1 MATKKTQTKAD
12 IEKELVETQS
22 ALQEALALIKELKE
36 QKTQPVI
43 IQQDKTRMSK
53 IKCINLAHNP
63 VNVSTL
69 PDGQGRL
76 YTFTEYGQA
85 HFIMYDD
92 LLDFVSSY
100 PKTIESGV
108 IYIADRDFCEE
119 QGIYNDTNNVYTKDI
134 MDELVYMR
142 EDKDVDLLIGMSKP
156 LQETTAYEIA
166 RLYHLGEKIEPNKL
180 ARIKDELGYDIV
192 AMSEDVVDI
201 E

>member
-1 MATKKTQTKAD
+1 
-12 IEKELVETQS
+12 
-22 ALQEALALIKELKE
+22 
-36 QKTQPVI
+36 
-43 IQQDKTRMSK
+43 
-53 IKCINLAHNP
+53 
-63 VNVSTL
+63 
-69 PDGQGRL
+69 
-76 YTFTEYGQA
+76 
-85 HFIMYDD
+85 
-92 LLDFVSSY
+92 
-100 PKTIESGV
+100 
-108 IYIADRDFCEE
+108 
-119 QGIYNDTNNVYTKDI
+119 